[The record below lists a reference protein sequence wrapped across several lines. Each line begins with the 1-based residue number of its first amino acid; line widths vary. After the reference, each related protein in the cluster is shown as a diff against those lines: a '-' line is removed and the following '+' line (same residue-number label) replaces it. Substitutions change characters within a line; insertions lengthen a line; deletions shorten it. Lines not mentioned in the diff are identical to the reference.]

1 LRSASFYDILILTK
15 KGGEMQNIVIKILI
29 ALLPMVSSQLKE
41 YFPDILK
48 SLEAKAKATSN
59 PLDDIFVMVLK
70 GLLQ

>member
-1 LRSASFYDILILTK
+1 LRSASFCDILILIK
-15 KGGEMQNIVIKILI
+15 KGGEMQKIVIKILI

-70 GLLQ
+70 GILQ

>member
-1 LRSASFYDILILTK
+1 MNK
-15 KGGEMQNIVIKILI
+15 IVVQIFI
-29 ALLPMVSSQLKE
+29 AILPMISSQLKE

-70 GLLQ
+70 GILQ

>member
-1 LRSASFYDILILTK
+1 
-15 KGGEMQNIVIKILI
+15 MQNIVIKILI

-70 GLLQ
+70 GILQ